1 MKKAWLWLLLP
12 AALLLLVLLHMRSL
26 ARLTP
31 SEAGR
36 QVPVLMYHAVGDD
49 CWGEAHL
56 FVKPAELERQ
66 LQYLQDHGY
75 ETIFL
80 EDLAHVEQYKKPVI
94 LTFDDGYDDNYTAFP
109 AAAEI

>member
-12 AALLLLVLLHMRSL
+12 AALLLLVLLHVRSL
-26 ARLTP
+26 ARLAS

-36 QVPVLMYHAVGDD
+36 QVPVLMYHAIGDD

-66 LQYLQDHGY
+66 LQYLQDNG
-75 ETIFL
+75 
-80 EDLAHVEQYKKPVI
+80 DV
-94 LTFDDGYDDNYTAFP
+94 
-109 AAAEI
+109 